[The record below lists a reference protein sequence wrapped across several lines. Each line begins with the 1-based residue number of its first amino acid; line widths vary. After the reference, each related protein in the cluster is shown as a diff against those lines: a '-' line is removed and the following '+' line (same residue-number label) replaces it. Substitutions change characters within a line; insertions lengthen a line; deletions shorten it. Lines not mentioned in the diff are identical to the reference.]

1 MKKRSV
7 KINVK
12 KKIKKQKQNVNK
24 RKNVKIIKYV
34 IINVQNYFN
43 VLI

>member
-34 IINVQNYFN
+34 IINVQNYLN
-43 VLI
+43 VLS

>member
-7 KINVK
+7 KINV

-34 IINVQNYFN
+34 IINVQNYLN
-43 VLI
+43 VLS

>member
-12 KKIKKQKQNVNK
+12 KKTKQNVNK
-24 RKNVKIIKYV
+24 LENVKIIIYV
-34 IINVQNYFN
+34 IINVQNYLN
-43 VLI
+43 VLS